1 MDPAAVSR
9 FIVAAH
15 ASGMQVVAW
24 YLPSFARPALDRW
37 RALRALRFRTPDGQ
51 GFDAFALDI
60 ESTRVRDAALR
71 SRRVLELT
79 DAVRS
84 AAGARRP
91 LGAIVP
97 APEAMRLRKDLGAG
111 FPFRALRSLVNAF
124 LPMDYFTYH
133 ETTAAGAHAYTVA
146 NVDVLRRRTGDPR
159 VPIHLVG
166 GEAGTADAEQVAAFV
181 RAEREEGVL
190 GASLYDF
197 ATTGPAAWSE
207 LTAVPANPRQ
217 RPPLPLALPQ
227 AAALGNIPGRRPQPS
242 EGALLPEPRALRRLA
257 GALPRLRPPGRRG
270 AAVDQL
276 ALRAHAA
283 RVGGRRLEPPAR
295 RGDPDRPPERALAQ
309 PGAVRRAGRLSGVE
323 HLGRARRLAGPAAV
337 ARCRCARP

>member
-1 MDPAAVSR
+1 M
-9 FIVAAH
+9 
-15 ASGMQVVAW
+15 
-24 YLPSFARPALDRW
+24 
-37 RALRALRFRTPDGQ
+37 
-51 GFDAFALDI
+51 
-60 ESTRVRDAALR
+60 
-71 SRRVLELT
+71 

-97 APEAMRLRKDLGAG
+97 APEAMRRRKDFWPG
-111 FPFRALRSLVNAF
+111 FPFRRAAVVVNAF
-124 LPMDYFTYH
+124 LLMDYFTYH

-166 GEAGTADAEQVAAFV
+166 GEAGPADAEQVAAFV

-197 ATTGPAAWSE
+197 ATTGPGRWSE

-227 AAALGNIPGRRPQPS
+227 AAALGNIPGGDRSHPKELFYRSPGRSGVGLVRYRGFDLQAD
-242 EGALLPEPRALRRLA
+242 EVQLWVNWRYVRTLRASVA
-257 GALPRLRPPGRRG
+257 GGWSPRRG
-270 AAVDQL
+270 AAIPTGLLNARSPNLVQFVAPGDYPEWSIWGVRGVSL
-276 ALRAHAA
+276 AR
-283 RVGGRRLEPPAR
+283 
-295 RGDPDRPPERALAQ
+295 Q
-309 PGAVRRAGRLSGVE
+309 P
-323 HLGRARRLAGPAAV
+323 
-337 ARCRCARP
+337 